1 MNIIVVS
8 DTNVFIDLISIG
20 LQEQF
25 FQLPMEIHTTDMV
38 VFEVNRSD
46 QSNIMKDLIKRCCIK
61 VKTHSPEEMQPFFQL
76 AHTKYNL
83 SPADFSVL
91 TYSKNN
97 NYVLLTGDG
106 NLRKVALSE
115 GVEVHGTIYIIS
127 EMVEHHILSELQG
140 AQKLEIL
147 LNSNQRLPK
156 SIINR
161 LIEKWRGSHRNDTEG
176 K

>member
-38 VFEVNRSD
+38 VFEVKRRGQSD
-46 QSNIMKDLIKRCCIK
+46 IMKDLIKRCCIK
-61 VKTHSPEEMQPFFQL
+61 VKTHTPEEMLPFFQSE
-76 AHTKYNL
+76 HKRYNL
-83 SPADFSVL
+83 SPADYSVL

-97 NYVLLTGDG
+97 SYVLLTGDG

-115 GVEVHGTIYIIS
+115 GVEVHGTIYVVA
-127 EMVEHHILSELQG
+127 EMVEHHILTELQG
-140 AQKLEIL
+140 AMKLEML
-147 LNSNQRLPK
+147 LGNNQRLPK

-161 LIEKWRGSHRNDTEG
+161 LIEKWRGSL
-176 K
+176 

>member
-38 VFEVNRSD
+38 VLEIKRSG
-46 QSNIMKDLIKRCCIK
+46 QHEIINDLIERHCIK
-61 VKTHSPEEMQPFFQL
+61 VKTHTPIEMQPFFQ
-76 AHTKYNL
+76 AEHKRYNL

-97 NYVLLTGDG
+97 NYMLLTGDG

-156 SIINR
+156 SIINH
-161 LIEKWRGSHRNDTEG
+161 LIEKWRGSL
-176 K
+176 